1 MWRFLVFIEFVTVL
15 LLFYVLV
22 FFWPGGIWDLRSPA
36 QGWNPYPLHW
46 ATREVPLPLLFS
58 QSEEESS
65 QLLA

>member
-22 FFWPGGIWDLRSPA
+22 FFWPGGIWDLRSPPA
-36 QGWNPYPLHW
+36 QDGTLTLHW